1 VPLTRAPWP
10 RRLWNTIK
18 DYARRVW
25 LNAGEDDIFFLTSA
39 VAFNILLA
47 IVPFALLLLAGLGYW
62 LNHSAMQSRA
72 DVWDF
77 VHQLLPPHEE
87 TVNSPYHVVLN
98 DIIKARRSLG
108 VISSIAFV
116 WLSTR
121 LFGSLRSALASVFDV
136 REQRGIISGKMYDI
150 AITVVSTALLV
161 AYTAVGA
168 YLKLATSRGVGAL
181 AAIGLRH
188 EMIGRVDYYL
198 TASIGTAAIA
208 LMFFALYKY
217 LPNRPV
223 RWQPAA
229 VGALVTTVLLQGA
242 KLVFDHFMRSFN
254 PGSLYAGAL
263 SAVVII
269 VIWVY
274 YAALIFLIGGE
285 VGQVY
290 DIRRAMRMQ
299 RETFED

>member
-1 VPLTRAPWP
+1 MSRPPWP
-10 RRLWNTIK
+10 RRLWSTVR

-25 LNAGEDDIFFLTSA
+25 DNSGEDEIFFLTSA

-47 IVPFALLLLAGLGYW
+47 VVPFAFLLLAGLGYW

-77 VHQLLPPHEE
+77 VHTLLPPHDE
-87 TVNSPYHVVLN
+87 TPNSPYHVVLN
-98 DIIKARRSLG
+98 DIIRTRRSLG
-108 VISSIAFV
+108 LFSSIAFI
-116 WLSTR
+116 WLTTR
-121 LFGSLRSALASVFDV
+121 LFGSLRTALESVFDV

-150 AITVVSTALLV
+150 ALTILSTALLV
-161 AYTAVGA
+161 AYTGVSA
-168 YLKLATSRGVGAL
+168 YLKLATSRGVASL

-188 EMIGRVDYYL
+188 ETMGRLEYFL
-198 TASIGTAAIA
+198 TAAVGNASIG
-208 LMFFALYKY
+208 LMFLALYKY

-223 RWQPAA
+223 RWQSAA
-229 VGALVTTVLLQGA
+229 VGAIVTTILLQGA
-242 KLVFDHFMRSFN
+242 KLVFDGFMRSFN
-254 PGSLYAGAL
+254 PGSVYAGAL

-269 VIWVY
+269 VFWVY

-290 DIRRAMRMQ
+290 AIRRAVRLQ